1 MSICAENIT
10 WKAGKKVIVNNVS
23 LRVPRGETVGLLGP
37 NGCGKSSLLRVLAGL
52 RRPDAGRVTLDGQ
65 DIARMAKKQLA
76 RRVAFVEQHG
86 MTEANMRVRDVVRL
100 GRIPHHSPFSNWSA
114 QDDEAIAAALQ
125 RVAMLEKSEQ
135 GWLSLSGG
143 ERQRVHIARALA
155 QSPSEIL
162 LDRDAAGADPRQRD
176 AGGDFVRR
184 AAVGRFPGENQ
195 NRDLPLPRQKAHS
208 FHRLGWADMPLFSL
222 RPAAT
227 LWPPVLLGSQF
238 VFNIG
243 FYAVVPFLA
252 LFLRDDMLLSGGL
265 IGLILGLRTF
275 SQQGMFILGG
285 TLADRYGA
293 KAIILAGC
301 VVRVAGFLLLACG
314 ASLWPIILGA
324 CLTGVGGALFSPS
337 IEALLA
343 RAGTHSQA
351 NGKRSR
357 AEWFALFAVCG
368 ELGAV
373 IGPVAG
379 GVLSGIGF
387 RHIALAGAGIFLLAL
402 AVLFFCLPADGHT
415 TTTRRR
421 VPWWTPLRQPRF
433 VAFILA
439 YSSWL
444 LSYNQL
450 YLALPVEI
458 QRSGGREQDLAP
470 LFMLASLLIITLQLP
485 LARFARR
492 MGAVRILPVGF
503 LLLSASFASVALF
516 AAAPPAE
523 GWLRLMP
530 AAGFVTLLTL
540 GQMLLVPAAKDLI
553 PLFAEEST
561 LGAHY
566 GALATAGGCAVLAG
580 NLLLGHLLDQALI
593 PSPQAVYP
601 WLLLALFP
609 LCSAVALRAIC
620 RPLAAT

>member
-1 MSICAENIT
+1 
-10 WKAGKKVIVNNVS
+10 
-23 LRVPRGETVGLLGP
+23 
-37 NGCGKSSLLRVLAGL
+37 
-52 RRPDAGRVTLDGQ
+52 
-65 DIARMAKKQLA
+65 
-76 RRVAFVEQHG
+76 
-86 MTEANMRVRDVVRL
+86 
-100 GRIPHHSPFSNWSA
+100 
-114 QDDEAIAAALQ
+114 
-125 RVAMLEKSEQ
+125 
-135 GWLSLSGG
+135 
-143 ERQRVHIARALA
+143 
-155 QSPSEIL
+155 
-162 LDRDAAGADPRQRD
+162 
-176 AGGDFVRR
+176 
-184 AAVGRFPGENQ
+184 
-195 NRDLPLPRQKAHS
+195 
-208 FHRLGWADMPLFSL
+208 MPLFSL

-450 YLALPVEI
+450 YLALPV
-458 QRSGGREQDLAP
+458 
-470 LFMLASLLIITLQLP
+470 
-485 LARFARR
+485 
-492 MGAVRILPVGF
+492 GF